1 MDNNA
6 KANDDDVDNRQ
17 IVIAQGILT
26 SQNEKMRISQIL
38 TRSENHYVFTAK
50 QQAVSTPGLST

>member
-17 IVIAQGILT
+17 IVIVQGILT

-38 TRSENHYVFTAK
+38 TRSENHYVFTGK
-50 QQAVSTPGLST
+50 QQAVSTPGLSI